1 MRAPGSLFLALLL
14 QFLRWSIQYAGMTG
28 FFWWGYSA
36 FQVPANQYA
45 VAAYLAIM
53 SVVHAAGFVNGCK
66 AVLNRRRGPA
76 QVNP

>member
-1 MRAPGSLFLALLL
+1 MPAQRSLAIALIL

-28 FFWWGYSA
+28 FFWWGYTA

-45 VAAYLAIM
+45 VTAYLAIM

-66 AVLNRRRGPA
+66 AAIHRRRGPV